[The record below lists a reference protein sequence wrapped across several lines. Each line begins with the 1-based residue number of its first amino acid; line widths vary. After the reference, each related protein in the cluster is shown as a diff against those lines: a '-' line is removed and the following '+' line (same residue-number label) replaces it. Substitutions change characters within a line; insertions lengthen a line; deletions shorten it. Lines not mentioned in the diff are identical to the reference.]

1 MSTRHADA
9 TPLVEPTDTDMSA
22 FVSQFREPGEPPS
35 PPGRD
40 HGSPALR
47 LLQPHPDDCALSIG
61 GLLARVANPLRVITV
76 YSEAATPAESLNRTA
91 EDRRFADAIGATWHG
106 LGHRER
112 TSLSA
117 PRASDEVEALITEL
131 AGLPEA
137 GGLLLAPAGVARHVD
152 HIAVHDAAR
161 RLSAA
166 VFWEDVA
173 FWSIYA
179 ASVEDRVLFSI
190 RNADWLPHYVLV
202 AVDILGSVRHKAA
215 LVACYRS
222 QSVEFWRPLRYG
234 WAAAGELGRGGYC
247 ERLFVRC
254 DRVDQV
260 AGALGLEMEV
270 VDGPP
275 LQYGTVTVRTA
286 WATTSG
292 GAR

>member
-22 FVSQFREPGEPPS
+22 FVAQFREPGELPS

-40 HGSPALR
+40 HGSVALR
-47 LLQPHPDDCALSIG
+47 FLQPHPDDCALSIG
-61 GLLARVANPLRVITV
+61 GLLARVANPLQMITV
-76 YSEAATPAESLNRTA
+76 YSEAATPAESVDRKA
-91 EDRRFADAIGATWHG
+91 EDRRFTEAIGATWHS
-106 LGHRER
+106 LGHDQR

-117 PRASDEVEALITEL
+117 PPASDEVDALVTEL
-131 AGLPEA
+131 AGRLDP

-152 HIAVHDAAR
+152 HLAVHDAAR
-161 RLSAA
+161 RLGAA
-166 VFWEDVA
+166 AFWEDVA

-179 ASVEDRVLFSI
+179 ASVEDRVQFSI
-190 RNADWLPHYVLV
+190 RNADWLADYVLV
-202 AVDILGSVRHKAA
+202 AVDISGSVRHKAA

-254 DRVDQV
+254 DRVDDV
-260 AGALGLEMEV
+260 ARALGLEV
-270 VDGPP
+270 ADGPL
-275 LQYGTVTVRTA
+275 LQYGTVPVRTA